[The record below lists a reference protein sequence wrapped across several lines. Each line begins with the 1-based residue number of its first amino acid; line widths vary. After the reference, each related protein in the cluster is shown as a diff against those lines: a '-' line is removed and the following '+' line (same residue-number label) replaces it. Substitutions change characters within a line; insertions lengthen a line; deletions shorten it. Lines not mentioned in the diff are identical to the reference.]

1 MNWKAYLPTIIPLLM
16 TVLAA
21 LTPAIQAAIGH
32 YAGGFF
38 LGHPVLASVLATG
51 IVAVY
56 HALPSPLQ
64 R

>member
-21 LTPAIQAAIGH
+21 LTPAIQSAIGH

-38 LGHPVLASVLATG
+38 LGHPVLASVFATM
-51 IVAVY
+51 IVALY

-64 R
+64 K